1 MSTSYFELVDAFHP
15 ALARLD
21 YAQTR
26 VKLLLIGVSFVVW
39 ASIYF
44 LSALLASFTTTY
56 RRLKTKEKVF
66 WNLAVVRASF
76 GFFCTAVGI
85 WAIFTETPMDKVRCA
100 YSWHCQFHLVFS
112 SFE

>member
-100 YSWHCQFHLVFS
+100 YIS
-112 SFE
+112 SS